1 MLTEKVVVCG
11 FVWMSNHAHMQMVC
25 LDAQSFANFYGRLK
39 KGLTDSLKRL
49 LALMY
54 LELWEDTRCPAV
66 LDVATMIERF
76 VYSYLNPVRAGLC
89 RTIDEYEGCNSWHEF
104 LTAPADVN
112 ARIEISLPLI
122 RTRDLC
128 ALSDRDPDVEE
139 ERGLIDRILSRARRR
154 SSVTLVIEP
163 FRWLKSFGVTSP
175 ERVAWVREQI
185 VQGVRKG
192 EAEEAEKRRKAAEAE
207 QAREN
212 ELHELEAKLLAVA
225 REQLQ
230 AEQEGAE
237 RAERSELVQQ
247 YPGHRAPVRAPA
259 PHHPHTVLDGA
270 PQPHGEPQTAPTAQ
284 IRAVGLTAPET
295 PAAPSK
301 SILRRMLEQ
310 IPVIPVKPRPEWD
323 RLRGFVVTN
332 EYLPGPREREIVVL
346 ASTVGRRV
354 EYLNKRTIFITTCRK
369 CYRMAKEYIKDIP
382 WPAGAFI
389 PPLPM
394 RANALRKT

>member
-1 MLTEKVVVCG
+1 
-11 FVWMSNHAHMQMVC
+11 
-25 LDAQSFANFYGRLK
+25 
-39 KGLTDSLKRL
+39 
-49 LALMY
+49 
-54 LELWEDTRCPAV
+54 
-66 LDVATMIERF
+66 

-112 ARIEISLPLI
+112 ARIEITLPLI

-139 ERGLIDRILSRARRR
+139 ERGLIDRIISRARRR
-154 SSVTLVIEP
+154 ASVTLVIEP

-185 VQGVRKG
+185 VKGVRKG

-207 QAREN
+207 QARET
-212 ELHELEAKLLAVA
+212 ELRELEAKLLAVA

-230 AEQEGAE
+230 AEQQEAE
-237 RAERSELVQQ
+237 RAERSEQAQRQSAQLASRQLH
-247 YPGHRAPVRAPA
+247 G
-259 PHHPHTVLDGA
+259 VLNGA
-270 PQPHGEPQTAPTAQ
+270 PQPHGATQTALTAQ
-284 IRAVGLTAPET
+284 SRHAGLTTPET
-295 PAAPSK
+295 PPAPSK
-301 SILRRMLEQ
+301 SLLRTMLEQ

-354 EYLNKRTIFITTCRK
+354 EYLDKRTNFITTCRK
-369 CYRMAKEYIKDIP
+369 CYRMAQAYIRDIP